1 MTEQLPISI
10 YVCDDLKQHFVKIN
24 SVCNKLEAQFNFQT
38 MTANWYSDEDNV
50 CYVQLY
56 IETPQGFVEQQKR
69 HQQVDTQ
76 IHCDDV
82 FSYDVFCSDG
92 NNKKKQT
99 LVYCLALTESE
110 LALLNQQTKIL
121 AGLLQAKLQ
130 KILNLIA
137 KQLQCSTI

>member
-10 YVCDDLKQHFVKIN
+10 YVCDDLKQQFVKI
-24 SVCNKLEAQFNFQT
+24 SAVCNKLEAQFNFQT
-38 MTANWYSDEDNV
+38 MAANWYGDEDNIWF
-50 CYVQLY
+50 VQLY
-56 IETPQGFVEQQKR
+56 IETPQGFAEQQKL

-82 FSYDVFCSDG
+82 FSFDD

-99 LVYCLALTESE
+99 LVYCLALTGSE
-110 LALLNQQTKIL
+110 LVLLNQQTKLL

-137 KQLQCSTI
+137 HQLQCSTI